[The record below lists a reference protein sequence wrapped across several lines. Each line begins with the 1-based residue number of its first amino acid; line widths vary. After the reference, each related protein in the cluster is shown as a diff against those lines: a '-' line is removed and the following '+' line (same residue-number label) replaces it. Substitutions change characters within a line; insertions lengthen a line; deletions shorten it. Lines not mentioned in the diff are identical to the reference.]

1 LRYTEPRDQSA
12 ALLRMVIK
20 EMGQH
25 DAAFNPLPYTVW
37 YEYLAGI
44 NPALSKALDELRQ
57 QMPRLDDEAMV
68 QLHRDYVADADSPTA
83 TRVASELQR
92 VMTGI
97 AESAASAGSAAGS
110 FGAQLNDLSA
120 ALKDED
126 LDALTPR
133 LHDALAGTEKMKS
146 SVDSLQEQ
154 LSVSLREIETLR
166 ADLQR
171 AREDALTD
179 PLSGVYNRKGFDQRL
194 AEMIA
199 AAPPEGT
206 AHCLVMLDLDH
217 FKRVNDTHGHLVG
230 DSVIQALGQVLR
242 KVAADAG
249 LFCARYGGE
258 EFAVLLPASTIKQA
272 VQVAEQVRARTK
284 ALKVRDRATNAT
296 LVTPTISAGVA
307 AWVPG
312 KDASTLIASAD
323 AALYRSKQNG
333 RDRVTVA

>member
-1 LRYTEPRDQSA
+1 MAQAKFD
-12 ALLRMVIK
+12 IK
-20 EMGQH
+20 NEATRQ
-25 DAAFNPLPYTVW
+25 FY
-37 YEYLAGI
+37 AGVGVTDR
-44 NPALSKALDELRQ
+44 AVEL
-57 QMPRLDDEAMV
+57 V
-68 QLHRDYVADADSPTA
+68 RDYVADIDSPTA
-83 TRVASELQR
+83 SRVATELQR
-92 VMTGI
+92 VMSGI
-97 AESAASAGSAAGS
+97 AESAASTGSAAGS
-110 FGAQLNDLSA
+110 FGEQLNDLSA

-126 LDALTPR
+126 LDALKPR
-133 LHDALAGTEKMKS
+133 LHDALAGTENMKS

-154 LSVSLREIETLR
+154 LSLSLGEIEKLR
-166 ADLQR
+166 AELQR

-179 PLSGVYNRKGFDQRL
+179 PLSGVYNRKGFDLRL
-194 AEMIA
+194 AEMLA
-199 AAPPEGT
+199 QTPADGT
-206 AHCLVMLDLDH
+206 AHCLVMLDIDH
-217 FKRVNDTHGHLVG
+217 FKRVNDSHGHLVG

-284 ALKVRDRATNAT
+284 ALKVRDRTTNAT

-307 AWVPG
+307 AWMPG
-312 KDASTLIASAD
+312 HDASTLIASAD

>member
-1 LRYTEPRDQSA
+1 MRYTEPKDQSA

-20 EMGQH
+20 EMAQH
-25 DAAFNPLPYTVW
+25 DAGFNPLPYTVW

-44 NPALSKALDELRQ
+44 NPSLNQALDERRKL
-57 QMPRLDDEAMV
+57 MPRLDDDTIVE
-68 QLHRDYVADADSPTA
+68 LHRDYVADADSSTA
-83 TRVASELQR
+83 TRVAFELQR
-92 VMTGI
+92 VISGVV
-97 AESAASAGSAAGS
+97 ESAASTGTTAGS
-110 FGAQLNDLSA
+110 FGEQLNELTT
-120 ALKDED
+120 ALKAED
-126 LDALTPR
+126 LKALAPR
-133 LHDALAGTEKMKS
+133 LHEALAGTEKMKN
-146 SVDSLQEQ
+146 SVDSLQDQ
-154 LSVSLREIETLR
+154 LSQSLKEIETLR

-194 AEMIA
+194 TEMLAER
-199 AAPPEGT
+199 PPSGC

-217 FKRVNDTHGHLVG
+217 FKRVNDNHGHLVG
-230 DSVIQALGQVLR
+230 DSVIKALGQVLR

-258 EFAVLLPASTIKQA
+258 EFAVLLPASNIKQA
-272 VQVAEQVRARTK
+272 VQVAELVRTRTK
-284 ALKVRDRATNAT
+284 ALKVRDRTTNAT
-296 LVTPTISAGVA
+296 LVTPTVSAGVA

-312 KDASTLIASAD
+312 DDASALIASAD